1 MFLYTFSKFLWILC
15 GIFSICPQILIFLT
29 RLLFLLR
36 LLVSSRFLPV
46 TYLLLLSR
54 PILWDLCSAIPLTYW
69 VVESITLSNG
79 LSLLFLIIFQILDI
93 SPTYEIS
100 LKSFSNESFLLRF
113 KNPFSSGFLLGFPLD
128 WYYNITEFFI
138 CQHYFKILF
147 LLIHFILLF

>member
-1 MFLYTFSKFLWILC
+1 MSLYTFSKSLWILC

-100 LKSFSNESFLLRF
+100 LKSFSTNLFFFVLKTLSRQVFFWDFLWIDIIISLRF
-113 KNPFSSGFLLGFPLD
+113 L
-128 WYYNITEFFI
+128 FFNTI
-138 CQHYFKILF
+138 LKFYFY
-147 LLIHFILLF
+147 